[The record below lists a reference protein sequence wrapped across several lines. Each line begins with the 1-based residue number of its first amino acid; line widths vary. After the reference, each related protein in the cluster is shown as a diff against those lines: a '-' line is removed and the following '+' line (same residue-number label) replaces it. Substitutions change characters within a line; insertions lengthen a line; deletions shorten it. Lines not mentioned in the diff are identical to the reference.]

1 MDNSKLRFKVEKAL
15 RDSVASQLL
24 NDSVDCIMEILEEE
38 KQDSFDEGYNQ
49 GKIDGE
55 KEAKSGVGN

>member
-1 MDNSKLRFKVEKAL
+1 MDNNKPRFKVEKAL
-15 RDSVASQLL
+15 RDSIASQLL
-24 NDSVDCIMEILEEE
+24 NDTVDCVMQILEDE

>member
-1 MDNSKLRFKVEKAL
+1 MDNNLRFKVEKAL

-24 NDSVDCIMEILEEE
+24 NDTVDCVMGILEDEI
-38 KQDSFDEGYNQ
+38 QDSYDEGYCQ

>member
-1 MDNSKLRFKVEKAL
+1 MDNNLRFRVEKAL

-24 NDSVDCIMEILEEE
+24 NDTVDCVMQILEDE

-55 KEAKSGVGN
+55 EETKSGVGN